1 MLLQFCER
9 ISHPTFIFIFL
20 LVILVGLF
28 VSTTIFLYHYIHECN
43 SKFVIFTFLFATI
56 ISFAL
61 ASFLSSD
68 SLLYCV
74 AKEQVRHYE
83 YELNTAVVEY
93 CKINSDDCEN
103 VKMRYTKKLNDW
115 IKKKNEYLKN
125 VLE

>member
-9 ISHPTFIFIFL
+9 ISSPTFIYFFL

-28 VSTTIFLYHYIHECN
+28 VSTIFLFRYMLESHSKMTIF
-43 SKFVIFTFLFATI
+43 SFFFVSI
-56 ISFAL
+56 IVFAL
-61 ASFLSSD
+61 ASFLTSD

-83 YELNTAVVEY
+83 YELNTAVVDY
-93 CKINSDDCEN
+93 CKIHSDDCEN
-103 VKMRYTKKLNDW
+103 VKMRYTTKLNDW
-115 IKKKNEYLKN
+115 IKKKNEYLKK

>member
-9 ISHPTFIFIFL
+9 ISSPTFIYFFL

-28 VSTTIFLYHYIHECN
+28 VSTIFLFRYMLESHSKMTIF
-43 SKFVIFTFLFATI
+43 SFFFVSI
-56 ISFAL
+56 IVFVL
-61 ASFLSSD
+61 ASFLTSD

-83 YELNTAVVEY
+83 YELNTAVVDY
-93 CKINSDDCEN
+93 CKIHSDDCEN
-103 VKMRYTKKLNDW
+103 VKMRYTTKLNDW
-115 IKKKNEYLKN
+115 IKKKNEYLKK